1 MIPILQTE
9 RLRLREFNTADATF
23 IIQLLN
29 SEGWLKF
36 IGDRQI
42 KTIEQAQNYLIS
54 GPMKSYSVNGFGLSM
69 VELKNTHI
77 PIGMCGLIKRDN
89 LLYPDIGFA
98 FLEEF
103 MGKGYAFEVAEETIN
118 FAKKNLNKE
127 TIKAITLPTNVRS
140 ISLLKK
146 LGMTFEKNFSFDG
159 STEELMLFSNY
170 PSQ

>member
-159 STEELMLFSNY
+159 LTEELMLFSNY